1 MPPARVCHGSLHGT
15 ETSFQLRLALRICS
29 DSSHSVGIVDMEI
42 DDVRVVIP
50 QYSALGDNFLE
61 TFNKRKEEL
70 DKLNQKRTFNFN
82 FRSSLLK

>member
-1 MPPARVCHGSLHGT
+1 MK
-15 ETSFQLRLALRICS
+15 
-29 DSSHSVGIVDMEI
+29 I

-70 DKLNQKRTFNFN
+70 DKLNQKHTVNSN